1 MHRRRYLSTAF
12 ATVAAVVLT
21 ACGGGG
27 GDAGTPGVGN
37 AGAALTASNYT
48 VAAQEAL
55 SSALQL
61 TDTSSFVIGADAR
74 TVSEWRLTQQGL
86 ALGRTA
92 WERAAARPKV
102 VAGAVT
108 TETLACENGDGSMTV
123 RLDDANGNG
132 NPDTGESFD
141 VTANN
146 CRIAGGT
153 ANGRLSAVVRRAQG
167 DINGPVYVFVLGL
180 TLDNFAVVDAAG
192 SFSGSGT
199 IEVALEGTGPG
210 AGSATFSASN
220 FTSTA
225 RYGTTVS
232 TRTLVSL
239 TLRESYRGSGSAAVT
254 TVTVEGTLLSSA
266 LDGKAIT
273 LVTLTPLT
281 RLGTAPYSSSGV
293 LRIDGANGSNVRI
306 TAQSATTVLV
316 ELDADG
322 NGSYETS
329 TTRPWSSFG

>member
-1 MHRRRYLSTAF
+1 MHRRLHLSTAF
-12 ATVAAVVLT
+12 ATAAAAVLT

-27 GDAGTPGVGN
+27 GDSGTPGAGN
-37 AGAALTASNYT
+37 TAAALTASNYT

-61 TDTSSFVIGADAR
+61 TDTSGFVIGADAR
-74 TVSEWRLTQQGL
+74 TVSEWRLTQQAL
-86 ALGRTA
+86 AIGRTA
-92 WERAAARPKV
+92 WARAAARPQV

-123 RLDDANGNG
+123 RLDDANSNG
-132 NPDTGESFD
+132 TPDAGESFD
-141 VTANN
+141 VTATN
-146 CRIAGGT
+146 CRIAGAT

-167 DINGPVYVFVLGL
+167 DIDGSVYTFVVAV
-180 TLDNFAVVDAAG
+180 TFDNFAVVDAAG
-192 SFSGSGT
+192 TFSGSGT
-199 IEVALEGTGPG
+199 IEVALEGTGPD
-210 AGSATFSASN
+210 AGSATLAASN
-220 FTSTA
+220 FTATA

-239 TLRESYRGSGSAAVT
+239 TLRESHRGSGSAAVST
-254 TVTVEGTLLSSA
+254 LTVEGTLLSSA

-281 RLGTAPYSSSGV
+281 RLGTAPYPSSGA
-293 LRIDGANGSNVRI
+293 LRVDGANGSNVRI
-306 TAQSATTVLV
+306 TAQSATTVFL